1 MSSRR
6 SSAMCLWSVCVGWSK
21 GNGLWVFMF
30 SWACAAEPYSQQFLV
45 LLISFFDK
53 RRCILDR
60 ELGEQCT
67 QIYTSVFSFFGLSRP
82 LARPPGAGRLEVEEF
97 GWAWDRIL
105 RRKCSPGP
113 WARARAGPWLGPS
126 ISSSIFG
133 PKPIQILQLPA
144 SQPLE
149 AALAAD

>member
-1 MSSRR
+1 MPQIYSNWLLSCIGECALCHHFN
-6 SSAMCLWSVCVGWSK
+6 SAMHQLQSPSAASLFGKSSPFHPAF
-21 GNGLWVFMF
+21 GNHYLKLLRTAYILFMHPL
-30 SWACAAEPYSQQFLV
+30 SFL
-45 LLISFFDK
+45 
-53 RRCILDR
+53 
-60 ELGEQCT
+60 E
-67 QIYTSVFSFFGLSRP
+67 LSRP
-82 LARPPGAGRLEVEEF
+82 LARPPGAGRLEVEGF

-105 RRKCSPGP
+105 RRKCGPGP